1 MKPAATMRTP
11 IDIEAPFKTRVKQ
24 AVSNPALADTL
35 TRATLHLKEQKRV
48 SLEELE
54 AQRLRDQMRQMKAHT
69 LRNLPELLEQF
80 ERNVVMNGGQVHWAE
95 NAEDANRII
104 SELAEQH
111 DVRKVVKSKS
121 MATEEIHL
129 NHHLE
134 AQGITCVETDLGEYI
149 IQLAEEIPSHIVAPV
164 IHKRI
169 DEISELFA
177 DKLSMPRT
185 LDPQALCARARVELR
200 QEFLSADMGISGCN
214 FAIAETGT
222 VCIVTNEGN
231 GRMVSTLPRIYVA
244 VMGIEKLVPTPQDAF
259 LQYQSLTRS
268 ATGQRVT
275 VYLSMTSGPRRPDDV
290 DGPEE
295 FHVVLMDNGRSRMLA
310 DGYGESLMCIRCGA
324 CLNVCPVY
332 RQISGHSYGNTYSG
346 PIGAVISPL
355 LSEEMAL
362 NKELPYASTLCGACR
377 DACPVQID
385 LPKMLLN
392 LRHDLVSGRNMP
404 GVERRAMQGFAGVAS
419 NPAAYRGAARM
430 ARTGTRLLSGF
441 GNRNLRRLPPPLHH
455 WTRHRDFPPM
465 AKESFREWWA
475 KRPGTRET
483 SE

>member
-1 MKPAATMRTP
+1 
-11 IDIEAPFKTRVKQ
+11 
-24 AVSNPALADTL
+24 
-35 TRATLHLKEQKRV
+35 
-48 SLEELE
+48 
-54 AQRLRDQMRQMKAHT
+54 
-69 LRNLPELLEQF
+69 
-80 ERNVVMNGGQVHWAE
+80 
-95 NAEDANRII
+95 
-104 SELAEQH
+104 
-111 DVRKVVKSKS
+111 

-134 AQGITCVETDLGEYI
+134 ARGITCVETDLGEYI

-164 IHKRI
+164 IHKRV
-169 DEISELFA
+169 DEISDLFA
-177 DKLSMPRT
+177 DKFSMPRT
-185 LDPQALCARARVELR
+185 LDPQELCARARTQLR
-200 QEFLSADMGISGCN
+200 EEFLTADMGVSGCN
-214 FAIAETGT
+214 FAIAKTGT

-231 GRMVSTLPRIYVA
+231 GRMVSSLPPIYVV

-275 VYLSMTSGPRRPDDV
+275 VYMSMTSGPKRAQDV

-295 FHVVLMDNGRSRMLA
+295 FHIILLDNGRSEMLA

-332 RQISGHSYGNTYSG
+332 RQISGHGYGNTYSG
-346 PIGAVISPL
+346 PIGAVITPL

-392 LRHDLVSGRNMP
+392 LRRDLVSDNQMP
-404 GVERRAMQGFAGVAS
+404 ALERKAMQGFAGIAS
-419 NPAAYRGAARM
+419 HPSTYAKTAKL
-430 ARTGTRLLSGF
+430 ARTGTRLLTGF
-441 GNRNLRRLPPPLHH
+441 RDKELRRLPPPLHH
-455 WTRHRDFPPM
+455 WTRHRDFPPL
-465 AKESFREWWA
+465 ARQSFREWWA
-475 KRPGTRET
+475 KRPET
-483 SE
+483 KSESR

>member
-1 MKPAATMRTP
+1 MRSR

-24 AVSNPALADTL
+24 AVANPTLADTL
-35 TRATLHLKEQKRV
+35 TRATLHLKEQKRL

-69 LRNLPELLEQF
+69 LRNLPELLERF
-80 ERNVVMNGGQVHWAE
+80 EHNVVMNGGHVHWAE
-95 NAEDANRII
+95 DADEANRII
-104 SELAEQH
+104 GELTDRH
-111 DVRKVVKSKS
+111 HVRKVVKSKS

-134 AQGITCVETDLGEYI
+134 EKGITCVETDLGEYI

-214 FAIAETGT
+214 FAIADTGT

-231 GRMVSTLPRIYVA
+231 GRMVSTLPRVYVA

-310 DGYGESLMCIRCGA
+310 NGYGESLMCIRCGA

-332 RQISGHSYGNTYSG
+332 RQISGHGYGNTYSG

-355 LSEEMAL
+355 LSEEMAR
-362 NKELPYASTLCGACR
+362 NKDLPYASTLCGACR

-392 LRHDLVSGRNMP
+392 LRHDLVSGGNMP
-404 GVERRAMQGFAGVAS
+404 GAERRAMQGFAGVAS
-419 NPAAYRGAARM
+419 RPATYQGAAR
-430 ARTGTRLLSGF
+430 AGRIGTRLLSGF
-441 GNRNLRRLPPPLHH
+441 GNRTLRRLPPPLHH
-455 WTRHRDFPPM
+455 WTRHRDFPPL
-465 AKESFREWWA
+465 AKQSFREWWA
-475 KRPGTRET
+475 KRPATRGAAE
-483 SE
+483 